1 MYDNMH
7 GAMPGKVTPKSD
19 GDTNEKAPGACDSKG
34 LTTDTT
40 NDLNF
45 PTGQREGKAFA
56 TLATRFALM
65 GHTLTRSNPAD
76 GAVMYYA
83 GRWGL
88 SRALHDLDAAA
99 QFLATIG
106 GGV

>member
-1 MYDNMH
+1 M
-7 GAMPGKVTPKSD
+7 T
-19 GDTNEKAPGACDSKG
+19 DTSTKEKAHGYDPVSFQN
-34 LTTDTT
+34 DTT

-56 TLATRFALM
+56 TLAARFALA

-76 GAVMYYA
+76 GAVLYYA

-99 QFLATIG
+99 QFLTQIG
-106 GGV
+106 SAV

>member
-1 MYDNMH
+1 MTDL
-7 GAMPGKVTPKSD
+7 
-19 GDTNEKAPGACDSKG
+19 TNEKAPRACDSEG
-34 LTTDTT
+34 LNTNTT

-45 PTGQREGKAFA
+45 LTGHREGKAFA
-56 TLATRFALM
+56 TLVARFALM

-76 GAVMYYA
+76 GAVIYYA

-99 QFLATIG
+99 QFLVTIG

>member
-1 MYDNMH
+1 M
-7 GAMPGKVTPKSD
+7 TPD
-19 GDTNEKAPGACDSKG
+19 TTNEKAPSACDAEG
-34 LTTDTT
+34 LHTDTI

-56 TLATRFALM
+56 TLAARFALI
-65 GHTLTRSNPAD
+65 GHTLTRSDPAD

-99 QFLATIG
+99 QFLVTIG

>member
-1 MYDNMH
+1 M
-7 GAMPGKVTPKSD
+7 TPTTTK
-19 GDTNEKAPGACDSKG
+19 EKAHGSDPVSFQN
-34 LTTDTT
+34 DTT

-56 TLATRFALM
+56 TLAARFALT

-76 GAVMYYA
+76 GAVLYYA

-99 QFLATIG
+99 QFLKQMG
-106 GGV
+106 CSV

>member
-1 MYDNMH
+1 MH
-7 GAMPGKVTPKSD
+7 NT
-19 GDTNEKAPGACDSKG
+19 THEKAPGTCDSKG
-34 LTTDTT
+34 LGTDTT

-56 TLATRFALM
+56 TLAARFALA
-65 GHTLTRSNPAD
+65 GHTLTRSSPAD

-88 SRALHDLDAAA
+88 FRALPDLEAAA
-99 QFLATIG
+99 LFLTQIG
-106 GGV
+106 GGNV

>member
-1 MYDNMH
+1 MTH
-7 GAMPGKVTPKSD
+7 T
-19 GDTNEKAPGACDSKG
+19 TTHEKAHGCDPVG
-34 LTTDTT
+34 FQNDTI

-56 TLATRFALM
+56 TLAARFALA
-65 GHTLTRSNPAD
+65 GHTLTRNDPAD
-76 GAVMYYA
+76 GAVLYYA

-99 QFLATIG
+99 QFLTQIG
-106 GGV
+106 GAA

>member
-1 MYDNMH
+1 MH
-7 GAMPGKVTPKSD
+7 NT
-19 GDTNEKAPGACDSKG
+19 THEKAPGTCDSKG
-34 LTTDTT
+34 LETDTT

-45 PTGQREGKAFA
+45 PTGQREGKAYA
-56 TLATRFALM
+56 TLVARFALA

-88 SRALHDLDAAA
+88 HRALPDLDAAA
-99 QFLATIG
+99 QFLRQIG
-106 GGV
+106 GGNV

>member
-1 MYDNMH
+1 MH
-7 GAMPGKVTPKSD
+7 TTAH
-19 GDTNEKAPGACDSKG
+19 EKAHGCDPVG
-34 LTTDTT
+34 FQNDTT

-56 TLATRFALM
+56 TLAARFALM

>member
-1 MYDNMH
+1 MH
-7 GAMPGKVTPKSD
+7 NT
-19 GDTNEKAPGACDSKG
+19 TYEKAPGTCDSKG
-34 LTTDTT
+34 LGTDTT

-56 TLATRFALM
+56 TLAARFALA
-65 GHTLTRSNPAD
+65 GHTLTRSSPAD

-88 SRALHDLDAAA
+88 FRALPDLEAAA
-99 QFLATIG
+99 QFLAVIG
-106 GGV
+106 GANV